1 MATLD
6 VDSIDADTLQDFE
19 ELFIAAYQELYPKY
33 EWSYGS
39 LLYEVVIRPT
49 AVRAASDEDDLDTL
63 RQNMSLYLASTATT
77 PDPDLVASLASN
89 FRVDPKDGIYGTG
102 EVAVYTRQSSN
113 VYVPDSSQLSAGG
126 IALTT
131 DKTYVGVTNADDYV
145 DKDDTVYRQLV
156 QVGSE
161 WAFGVPVRT
170 VSYTDETVAQGL
182 AVTMANRPGQVSRME
197 VSTSVSGGRADQST
211 AEILDQAAN
220 GLTAKIPSGNAHL
233 SALFADQSGVNIRSQ
248 VSFGINDPECIRD
261 RDNVFEI
268 STGGRVD
275 TYCRNS
281 DVPGRRTVSVTASRA
296 TIADPWLMFINK
308 DTALGFYRIISIKHA
323 DSTEEV
329 TDEAEMSVVYGY
341 AQVDGGPHVF
351 SADTARYSIYQTAHV
366 TFDFELTGIAATFQ
380 VELLAMAQLT
390 TLQEF
395 VNQDSIRN
403 EAQDVLV
410 RGPHP
415 ADVSITVTVE
425 RVPGD
430 TGTTVAELQNA
441 IATII
446 NTTSIGIDGLDASL
460 VVNAVEG
467 VDESLHVAFP
477 VTLEAGFQ
485 LPDGSIVKQVSLEG
499 RITVP
504 ESTFDWVTE
513 RNTFYY
519 CTAENVSVEL
529 RDRA

>member
-6 VDSIDADTLQDFE
+6 VDSIDAATLQDFE
-19 ELFIAAYQELYPKY
+19 ELFIAAYQELYPEY

-39 LLYEVVIRPT
+39 LLYETTIRPT
-49 AVRAASDEDDLDTL
+49 AVRAASDEEDLDTL

-89 FRVDPKDGIYGTG
+89 FRVDPKAGIYGTG
-102 EVAVYTRQSSN
+102 EVTVYTKQNSN
-113 VYVPDSSQLSAGG
+113 IYISDGSQLSAGG
-126 IALTT
+126 VALTT
-131 DKTYVGVTNADDYV
+131 DKTYVGVTNADNYV
-145 DKDDTVYRQLV
+145 DKDDTVYRQLT

-161 WAFGVPVRT
+161 WAFTVPVRT
-170 VSYTDETVAQGL
+170 VDFTDETVAQGL
-182 AVTMANRPGQVSRME
+182 TVTMDNRPSSVSRIN
-197 VSTSVSGGRADQST
+197 VSTSVTGGRADQST
-211 AEILDQAAN
+211 EDILEQAAN

-233 SALFADQSGVNIRSQ
+233 SALFADQSGVNILSQ
-248 VSFGINDPECIRD
+248 ASFGINDPECIRD

-281 DVPGRRTVSVTASRA
+281 DVPGSRTVSIAATRASVSDSW
-296 TIADPWLMFINK
+296 IMFINK
-308 DTALGFYRIISIKHA
+308 DTALGFYRILSIKHA

-329 TDEAEMSVVYGY
+329 TDESGMTVEYGY
-341 AQVDGGPHVF
+341 AEVDGGPHVF

-366 TFDFELTGIAATFQ
+366 TFDYESTAISATFQ
-380 VELLAMAQLT
+380 VELLAMTQLE

-395 VNQDSIRN
+395 VNQASIRN

-415 ADVSITVTVE
+415 ADVSVTVTVE

-430 TGTTVAELQNA
+430 TGTTVTELQNA

-446 NTTSIGIDGLDASL
+446 NATAIGIDGLDASL
-460 VVNAVEG
+460 IVNAVEG

-477 VTLEAGFQ
+477 VSLQAGFQ
-485 LPDGSIVKQVSLEG
+485 LPDGSIETKASLEG

-504 ESTFDWVTE
+504 ESSYTWVTE

-519 CTAENVSVEL
+519 CTADNVAVEL